1 MPQLELSLLTEAGRN
16 SMARDEGEKDDPCD
30 DWSDRPIPKTV
41 PDRTQRPVKRPVRGR
56 KQSDFQREKLR
67 MAKTKEV

>member
-1 MPQLELSLLTEAGRN
+1 MN
-16 SMARDEGEKDDPCD
+16 MVDNDDGEKDDPCD

-41 PDRTQRPVKRPVRGR
+41 PDRTQRPVKRPIRGR
-56 KQSDFQREKLR
+56 KQSDFQRQKLR

>member
-1 MPQLELSLLTEAGRN
+1 MSQRELYLLTKAGKN
-16 SMARDEGEKDDPCD
+16 SMIKNDKMGEDPCD

-41 PDRTQRPVKRPVRGR
+41 SDRNQRPVKRTIRGR

-67 MAKTKEV
+67 MAKTKEI

>member
-1 MPQLELSLLTEAGRN
+1 ME
-16 SMARDEGEKDDPCD
+16 RDDGEKDDPCD

-41 PDRTQRPVKRPVRGR
+41 PDRTQRPVKRPIRGR
-56 KQSDFQREKLR
+56 KQSDFQRQKLR